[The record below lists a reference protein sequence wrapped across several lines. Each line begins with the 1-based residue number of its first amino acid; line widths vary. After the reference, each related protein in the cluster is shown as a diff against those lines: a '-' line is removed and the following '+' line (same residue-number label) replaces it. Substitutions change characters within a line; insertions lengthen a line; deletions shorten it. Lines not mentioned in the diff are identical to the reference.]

1 MWKTAV
7 SGAVA
12 ISAIT
17 ACAGIV
23 FAGLAFTQGGAEI
36 SFRGLHITMPA
47 QTQMADVPSF
57 PTAPDPPVLPPAPP
71 PPPPAEVAPIAQFGI
86 PYLGIMYRQD
96 MQQIEGRHGPVDV
109 NGASVVAV
117 YPGTPA
123 SGIDLRSGDMILAV
137 DGEPLLEGL
146 DLRNAVR
153 SSRVGASIM
162 LDVYRDDR
170 VLRMPVT
177 LGALPLGLE

>member
-1 MWKTAV
+1 
-7 SGAVA
+7 
-12 ISAIT
+12 
-17 ACAGIV
+17 V

-36 SFRGLHITMPA
+36 SFRGLHISMPA
-47 QTQMADVPSF
+47 QTQMADLPPF
-57 PTAPDPPVLPPAPP
+57 PTAPAPPVLPPAPP
-71 PPPPAEVAPIAQFGI
+71 PPAEVAPVAQFGI

-123 SGIDLRSGDMILAV
+123 SGINLRSGDMILAV

-153 SSRVGASIM
+153 SSRVGATIT
-162 LDVYRDDR
+162 LHVHRDGR

-177 LGALPLGLE
+177 LGALPFGLE